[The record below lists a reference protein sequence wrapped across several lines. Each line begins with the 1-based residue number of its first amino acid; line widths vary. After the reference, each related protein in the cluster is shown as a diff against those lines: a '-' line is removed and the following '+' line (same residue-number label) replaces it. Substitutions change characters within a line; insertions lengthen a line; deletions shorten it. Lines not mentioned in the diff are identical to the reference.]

1 LATRQQ
7 DAVLARLAAQ
17 ANVGAQADH
26 RPVSSAARV
35 RFAQAHD
42 ISDVDLDKFGRT
54 HGLWASDQ

>member
-1 LATRQQ
+1 
-7 DAVLARLAAQ
+7 VLARLAAQ

-35 RFAQAHD
+35 GFAQAHD
-42 ISDVDLDKFGRT
+42 IADVDLDKFGRT